1 MPPKVKLT
9 KNEILSTAVDLVR
22 EGGADALNARAL
34 AQKISCST
42 QPIFSNFAGMEELR
56 LAVMQCAYDMYLD
69 FIERETVSGEYPE
82 YKASGMGYIRFAKDE
97 PELFKLIFM
106 NDRNGD
112 NIDKYDSYTEEKV
125 LPLVAES
132 IGISIDEARVFH
144 LEMWAFCHGIA
155 VMFATSYYSMEWNL
169 VSRFISDMY
178 NGLRLVYKEKE
189 RNQTK

>member
-112 NIDKYDSYTEEKV
+112 NIDKYDSYTEQKV

-144 LEMWAFCHGIA
+144 LEMWAFVHGIA
-155 VMFATSYYSMEWNL
+155 TMYATGFLDLDREL
-169 VSRFISDMY
+169 VSRMLSDAYLGMKKQY
-178 NGLRLVYKEKE
+178 E
-189 RNQTK
+189 RE